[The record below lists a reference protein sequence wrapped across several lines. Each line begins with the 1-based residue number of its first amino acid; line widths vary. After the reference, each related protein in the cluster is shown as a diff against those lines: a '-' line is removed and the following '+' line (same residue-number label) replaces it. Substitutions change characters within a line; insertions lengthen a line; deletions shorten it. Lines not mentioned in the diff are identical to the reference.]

1 MISLL
6 NVTKQFGIKTAVS
19 DVTFDAKPGD
29 IVGFV
34 GPNGAGK
41 TTTMRLI
48 VGLLMPTAGTVSL
61 FGNNPV
67 SNRMKILPRI
77 GYLPE
82 NNPLPQDMTVEEY
95 LSFIADI
102 KKEKHLAKLVID
114 LHIDDSL
121 TKRIEQLS
129 RGYRQRVGLA
139 AALCG
144 NPDILLL
151 DEPTSGLDPIEQ
163 DVIKNYIAKLAK
175 KRIVLFSTHILSE
188 IEDIAT
194 RLLMIHNGKVIFD
207 GNKPK
212 GKGSVESLFKKL
224 IKKSE

>member
-48 VGLLMPTAGTVSL
+48 VGLLMPTAGTISL

-67 SNRMKILPRI
+67 SNRMEILPRI

>member
-19 DVTFDAKPGD
+19 DITFDAKPGD

>member
-67 SNRMKILPRI
+67 SNRMEILPRI

-102 KKEKHLAKLVID
+102 KKERHLAKLVID

>member
-19 DVTFDAKPGD
+19 DITFDAKPGD

-48 VGLLMPTAGTVSL
+48 VGLLMPTAGTISL

-67 SNRMKILPRI
+67 SNRMEILPRI

>member
-67 SNRMKILPRI
+67 SNRMEILPRI

>member
-19 DVTFDAKPGD
+19 DITFDAKPGD

-67 SNRMKILPRI
+67 SNRMEILPRI

-102 KKEKHLAKLVID
+102 KKERHLAKLVID